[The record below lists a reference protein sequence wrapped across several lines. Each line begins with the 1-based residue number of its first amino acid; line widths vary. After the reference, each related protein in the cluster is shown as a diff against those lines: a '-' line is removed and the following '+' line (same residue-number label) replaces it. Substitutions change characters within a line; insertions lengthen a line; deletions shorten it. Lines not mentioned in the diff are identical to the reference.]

1 MNEQME
7 DEKTVKTK
15 RLLRQLSKPKDFES
29 PYAEYLLGVFDNTKR
44 QGQEPIKLLKPG
56 LQVENRVS
64 DIKTVYNASE
74 RGSKLPKEDRA
85 QSPITSGG
93 L

>member
-44 QGQEPIKLLKPG
+44 QG
-56 LQVENRVS
+56 
-64 DIKTVYNASE
+64 
-74 RGSKLPKEDRA
+74 
-85 QSPITSGG
+85 
-93 L
+93 